1 MPVDVFVFP
10 GHLSEKFLSVILLLT
25 QSAALQG
32 VNRKDNQGRYQR
44 LREIHLKMCNMTF
57 RSAINCPIIKLLD
70 WFG

>member
-1 MPVDVFVFP
+1 MPVGVFVFP
-10 GHLSEKFLSVILLLT
+10 GHLSETFPSVILLLA

-32 VNRKDNQGRYQR
+32 VNRKDNQGRHQR
-44 LREIHLKMCNMTF
+44 LREIHLKMCMTF